1 MRNVSAPFGVS
12 EAGKPNISA
21 TIFCTV
27 ADLTNGIYYYDSTL
41 SPNIVWLD
49 QRKLNL
55 AVGAPVEEL
64 ELISNPGLVGDVTA
78 GFNPTTPFKFMPAG
92 EHGVEVSRTSP
103 GGLDPRVA
111 SRGAERTCG
120 VAQVALPVKLSDRAG
135 RRPANRP

>member
-1 MRNVSAPFGVS
+1 MRASYYLKYLPGPGNYREAVAGVLSVMRNVSAPFGVS

-92 EHGVEVSRTSP
+92 EHGVEVSQTSP
-103 GGLDPRVA
+103 GA
-111 SRGAERTCG
+111 
-120 VAQVALPVKLSDRAG
+120 
-135 RRPANRP
+135 